1 MLEFSI
7 APGTATQY
15 KASLKIL
22 LQAASSASFDPL
34 HMSEDDLLFTCVF
47 FVLSRSVHS
56 LDSFLSGLD
65 FHLKMHGSSLPKGA
79 TFRSLRRSMLRIFA
93 APDAPQQAYPLT
105 QDEVEQMVLYGSRIP
120 SAICLLVWLLMAF
133 LFALRPEDVAH
144 GRITWRDISFFPDGG
159 VDLKVQPGKSR
170 GQPHPVTVFS
180 VPPHAGSVLNLRK
193 YLLAL
198 ASRSF
203 PDGKVALDAPVI
215 IHLSTFRKGSPIST
229 STLSKRLRELF
240 SKATGRPAPHLLSAY
255 SLRRGGAT
263 TYYNKGVAPVRLQHL
278 LRHVHFNTT
287 AKYVDVQ
294 SHRSSRRATTAA
306 VLR

>member
-34 HMSEDDLLFTCVF
+34 HMSE
-47 FVLSRSVHS
+47 
-56 LDSFLSGLD
+56 
-65 FHLKMHGSSLPKGA
+65 
-79 TFRSLRRSMLRIFA
+79 
-93 APDAPQQAYPLT
+93 
-105 QDEVEQMVLYGSRIP
+105 
-120 SAICLLVWLLMAF
+120 
-133 LFALRPEDVAH
+133 
-144 GRITWRDISFFPDGG
+144 
-159 VDLKVQPGKSR
+159 
-170 GQPHPVTVFS
+170 
-180 VPPHAGSVLNLRK
+180 
-193 YLLAL
+193 
-198 ASRSF
+198 
-203 PDGKVALDAPVI
+203 
-215 IHLSTFRKGSPIST
+215 
-229 STLSKRLRELF
+229 LF
-240 SKATGRPAPHLLSAY
+240 SKATGRPASHLLSAY